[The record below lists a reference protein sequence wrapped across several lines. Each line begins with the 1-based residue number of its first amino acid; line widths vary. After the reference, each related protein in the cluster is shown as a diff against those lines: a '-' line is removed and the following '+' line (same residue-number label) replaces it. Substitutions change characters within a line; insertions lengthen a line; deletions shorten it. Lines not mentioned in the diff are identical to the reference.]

1 MFPPQVRMAK
11 PHVRCPIPECSGYLE
26 EGLVVSHLS
35 SEDVVKYRYFV
46 ELSQL
51 DSSTKPCPQC
61 SVFTTLKEHNPIRS
75 EHKYKVLNCAVP
87 RRRRQKSEPG
97 SDDGVVLTLS
107 APCCRY
113 SAATASSC
121 GASDVTRLGTTG
133 SNAASTEKTTSCYEP
148 GRVS

>member
-1 MFPPQVRMAK
+1 MAK
-11 PHVRCPIPECSGYLE
+11 PQVRCPIPECSGYLE

-75 EHKYKVLNCAVP
+75 EHKYKV
-87 RRRRQKSEPG
+87 G
-97 SDDGVVLTLS
+97 
-107 APCCRY
+107 
-113 SAATASSC
+113 
-121 GASDVTRLGTTG
+121 GA
-133 SNAASTEKTTSCYEP
+133 
-148 GRVS
+148 RVR

>member
-1 MFPPQVRMAK
+1 MVDFTDTCGVSPQVRMAK

-75 EHKYKVLNCAVP
+75 EHKYKVGGAGAVNCAVP
-87 RRRRQKSEPG
+87 
-97 SDDGVVLTLS
+97 
-107 APCCRY
+107 AP
-113 SAATASSC
+113 SS
-121 GASDVTRLGTTG
+121 SKV
-133 SNAASTEKTTSCYEP
+133 
-148 GRVS
+148 